1 VVKKGNVDEMIRE
14 NNKKYLREKEKEDEE
29 KRM

>member
-14 NNKKYLREKEKEDEE
+14 NNKKYLRVKEKEDEE